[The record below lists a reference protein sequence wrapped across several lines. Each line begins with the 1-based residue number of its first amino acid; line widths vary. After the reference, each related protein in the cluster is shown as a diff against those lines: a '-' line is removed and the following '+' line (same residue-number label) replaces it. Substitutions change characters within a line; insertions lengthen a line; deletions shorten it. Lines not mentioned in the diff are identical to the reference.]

1 MYVKACESILHYNYI
16 SLGSVI
22 VPRKVLNRP
31 AMHKKGVTPVIATI
45 ILIAGTLVLALVVGA
60 YTFGLFGSNVKTV
73 TLSSATLYGGVSAT
87 AASAATSSLVFAL
100 NNPGSATYVTS
111 LTLSGAGIATIS
123 TWDNTTA
130 ATGGGNTISF
140 ASSTGNNAMNAGTV
154 SSYTYYPSAASAES
168 ITTGQVF
175 NYVINFAN
183 GQSVSGS
190 LIAQ

>member
-1 MYVKACESILHYNYI
+1 MTKGRMS
-16 SLGSVI
+16 
-22 VPRKVLNRP
+22 
-31 AMHKKGVTPVIATI
+31 KKRAVTPVIATI

-73 TLSSATLYGGVSAT
+73 TLSSATLYGGLSAT
-87 AASAATSSLVFAL
+87 GTLVATSSLTVAL
-100 NNPGSATYVTS
+100 NNPGSATYITSVTM
-111 LTLSGAGIATIS
+111 TGAGISTI
-123 TWDNTTA
+123 TAWDNSTA
-130 ATGGGNTISF
+130 A
-140 ASSTGNNAMNAGTV
+140 SSANNLVVFGTSHPGNNAMSAGAVT
-154 SSYTYYPSAASAES
+154 SFTYYPENAAQQT